1 MRTVTEQLPSDGGR
15 KTTLHG
21 PRWHGPTACSWVLF
35 SSPVAFGV
43 GQTLGMTNLPP
54 SPYGYR
60 ESSTGVP
67 ETPSPGRGK
76 PGLAALVI
84 GIASVVTAFI
94 PIVNFLS
101 FLLGIVGIICGIFGL
116 RRAEPERGQALKG
129 TVLSAVSI
137 ALAALMVVVYS
148 FAFIAF
154 VGGALEKANNN
165 DSSSSEVA
173 TPPPVSSPTDPLALG
188 APVTLTDIAGDL
200 AYDATLSAS
209 VLDANSQVLAV
220 AGNTE
225 PPAGMQ
231 WAMVTVDVTALSSV
245 HVSPAMDISVEY
257 VSPDGE
263 AFSPLGQYANAPAPA
278 FEMLTG
284 LVQGES
290 GTGNVVIAIPSD
302 DPSGGHWT
310 LSYSYDDGVTEPFY
324 FAVE

>member
-1 MRTVTEQLPSDGGR
+1 MV
-15 KTTLHG
+15 HN
-21 PRWHGPTACSWVLF
+21 
-35 SSPVAFGV
+35 
-43 GQTLGMTNLPP
+43 LGMTNLPP
-54 SPYGYR
+54 SPYRPADSTPQNQPAYDPAPDAGERQYAPGYPK
-60 ESSTGVP
+60 SWGID
-67 ETPSPGRGK
+67 PSNRGK
-76 PGLAALVI
+76 PGLAALII

-94 PIVNFLS
+94 PLVNILS
-101 FLLGIVGIICGIFGL
+101 FVLGIIGVVCGVFGL
-116 RRAEPERGQALKG
+116 RRAARERRQAVWG
-129 TVLSAVSI
+129 TVLSAASLL
-137 ALAALMVVVYS
+137 LAGVMIVVYT
-148 FAFIAF
+148 FAFIA
-154 VGGALEKANNN
+154 VANNELGQSAGAPQTAE
-165 DSSSSEVA
+165 DRA
-173 TPPPVSSPTDPLALG
+173 TPPPVSSSTDPLALG
-188 APVTLTDIAGDL
+188 TRVTLTDIAGDL

-263 AFSPLGQYANAPAPA
+263 AFSPLGEYASAPAPA

-284 LVQGES
+284 LAQGER